1 MSCPFTGTNIP
12 TPLVK
17 LSAKLDH
24 FSQKGKKSLRIYSKT
39 CRHKPMCHCRI
50 FKSPGLKDRLI
61 SFIHHICTY
70 YLFSALSNRCC

>member
-39 CRHKPMCHCRI
+39 CRHKPMCQCRI
-50 FKSPGLKDRLI
+50 FKSSGPWSYHLGARI
-61 SFIHHICTY
+61 QRP
-70 YLFSALSNRCC
+70 ALAQLLQIEK